1 MPFFKNLSELHIL
14 MSQTMFKGPD
24 ENKHEQIYSKLKTSE
39 YN

>member
-1 MPFFKNLSELHIL
+1 
-14 MSQTMFKGPD
+14 MFKGPD